1 MRVSRLLLGGSGVGR
16 VAAVLLAAL
25 AVQPVQSWAA
35 GEVVGYIEAKE
46 IHNPPPSVALD
57 AFDRFEIAAIAMVD
71 PYAGQPANEQ
81 AKERLQANLNERV
94 PPVLAEWNA
103 RPEKNQPARTL
114 KIEPTIRHVKFV
126 SGKARFW
133 AGALAGGTAVLMTVK
148 LSDAATGEV
157 IAEPEFYQHANAMG
171 AAYSFG
177 ATDKAML
184 IRVTDLVTSYLKSN
198 YIAAVGGPTGK
209 GDKAAGKE
217 KKGKKGQSADQSA
230 DQGADQDGEATD
242 QPSTQS

>member
-1 MRVSRLLLGGSGVGR
+1 MRVNRIVTI
-16 VAAVLLAAL
+16 AAL
-25 AVQPVQSWAA
+25 ALASLAAQPSQSWAA
-35 GEVVGYIEAKE
+35 GEVVEYIEAKNLN
-46 IHNPPPSVALD
+46 NPPPSVQLD
-57 AFDRFEIAAIAMVD
+57 SFDRFEIAPIAMVD

-81 AKERLQANLNERV
+81 AKQRLQANLDERV

-103 RPEKNQPARTL
+103 KEAKSSPPRTL
-114 KIEPTIRHVKFV
+114 RIEPTIRHVKFV

-177 ATDKAML
+177 GTDKAML
-184 IRVTDLVTSYLKSN
+184 VRVTDMVANYLKSN

-209 GDKAAGKE
+209 PDKAAEKE
-217 KKGKKGQSADQSA
+217 SKRQSKKGDKDGESADQSTS
-230 DQGADQDGEATD
+230 Q
-242 QPSTQS
+242 

>member
-1 MRVSRLLLGGSGVGR
+1 MMV
-16 VAAVLLAAL
+16 AAL
-25 AVQPVQSWAA
+25 AMLPVQSQAA
-35 GEVVGYIEAKE
+35 GDVVEYIEAKE
-46 IHNPPPSVALD
+46 LHNPPPSVPLNT
-57 AFDRFEIAAIAMVD
+57 FDRFEISAIAMVD

-103 RPEKNQPARTL
+103 KPEKNQPPRTL
-114 KIEPTIRHVKFV
+114 KIEPTIRHVKFI

-133 AGALAGGTAVLMTVK
+133 AGAFAGGTAVLMTVK
-148 LSDAATGEV
+148 LSDAASGTV

-184 IRVTDLVTSYLKSN
+184 IRTTDMITDYLKAN
-198 YIAAVGGPTGK
+198 YVTAVGGPTGK
-209 GDKAAGKE
+209 EDKAAE
-217 KKGKKGQSADQSA
+217 KDKKSKTKDAEKDA
-230 DQGADQDGEATD
+230 AKDGEAAD
-242 QPSTQS
+242 QQPTQQ

>member
-1 MRVSRLLLGGSGVGR
+1 MRLDRIAMGR
-16 VAAVLLAAL
+16 FAMTLLAAL

-35 GEVVGYIEAKE
+35 GDVVGYIEAKE
-46 IHNPPPSVALD
+46 VTNPPPSVALD
-57 AFDRFEIAAIAMVD
+57 TFDRFEIAAIAMVD
-71 PYAGQPANEQ
+71 PYAGQPPNEQ

-103 RPEKNQPARTL
+103 KPEKHQPPRTL
-114 KIEPTIRHVKFV
+114 KIEPTIRHVKFI

-133 AGALAGGTAVLMTVK
+133 AGAFAGGTAVLMTVK
-148 LSDAATGEV
+148 LSDAVSGEV

-184 IRVTDLVTSYLKSN
+184 IRVTDLVTGYLKAN
-198 YIAAVGGPTGK
+198 YVAAVGGPTGK
-209 GDKAAGKE
+209 GDKAAEKD
-217 KKGKKGQSADQSA
+217 KKGKSQDADKNA
-230 DQGADQDGEATD
+230 DQGTDKDGEGADQ
-242 QPSTQS
+242 QPTQQ

>member
-1 MRVSRLLLGGSGVGR
+1 MRISTI
-16 VAAVLLAAL
+16 AAVMLAAL
-25 AVQPVQSWAA
+25 AVQPVQSRAE
-35 GEVVGYIEAKE
+35 GDVVDYIEAKAVT
-46 IHNPPPSVALD
+46 NPPPSTALE
-57 AFDRFEIAAIAMVD
+57 AFDRFEITPIAMVA

-81 AKERLQANLNERV
+81 AKERLQANLDERV

-103 RPEKNQPARTL
+103 KPEKHQPPRTL

-133 AGALAGGTAVLMTVK
+133 AGAFAGGTAVLMTVK
-148 LSDAATGEV
+148 LSDAASGEV

-184 IRVTDLVTSYLKSN
+184 IRVTDLVTGYLKAN
-198 YIAAVGGPTGK
+198 YVAAVGGPTGK
-209 GDKAAGKE
+209 GDKPAKE
-217 KKGKKGQSADQSA
+217 DKKSKNSKSKDAEQDTGEAADQ
-230 DQGADQDGEATD
+230 
-242 QPSTQS
+242 QPTQQ